1 MFKLSRMCGHCI
13 TEAAIWKGLRKIIN
27 TPACTTILYKA
38 IHIAYRINNFWTC
51 IPAYKNQELCPRCH
65 FIVDIDHILTAYMA
79 ELASLIW
86 NLAQET
92 WPDTL
97 KLWLNVSLGLILA
110 GGTLTTPEEVE
121 SGQNRNK
128 DKEARILR
136 KSTKRGRDRLLQLLV
151 SESAHLIWVRS
162 CHKQMLPHS
171 RGNHV

>member
-1 MFKLSRMCGHCI
+1 
-13 TEAAIWKGLRKIIN
+13 
-27 TPACTTILYKA
+27 
-38 IHIAYRINNFWTC
+38 
-51 IPAYKNQELCPRCH
+51 
-65 FIVDIDHILTAYMA
+65 MA

-171 RGNHV
+171 RVNHV